1 MPTARALTSHS
12 QGSKLVKDVP
22 ATLLVGVASPLQ
34 RGLARAVRTDDVDEQ
49 LDDEQLDGQQLYDP
63 WSCLGDVAMGAGD
76 GLAAEVPCANSVL
89 REAVL

>member
-49 LDDEQLDGQQLYDP
+49 LDDEQLDDEQLDDETDVRAARARGERLT
-63 WSCLGDVAMGAGD
+63 SAGACL
-76 GLAAEVPCANSVL
+76 VL
-89 REAVL
+89 CCSLTRRS

>member
-49 LDDEQLDGQQLYDP
+49 LDDEQLDDET
-63 WSCLGDVAMGAGD
+63 DVR
-76 GLAAEVPCANSVL
+76 AARARGS
-89 REAVL
+89 